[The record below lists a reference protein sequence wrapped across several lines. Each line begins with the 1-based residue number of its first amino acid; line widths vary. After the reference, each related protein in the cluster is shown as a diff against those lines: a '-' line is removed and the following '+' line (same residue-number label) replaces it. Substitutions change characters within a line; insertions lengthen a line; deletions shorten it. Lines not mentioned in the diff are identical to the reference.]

1 MKEQVSTSLPF
12 IISNELTHLR
22 KIQETGINI
31 SICERQV
38 VPEINSWIDQF
49 IDCDFQKITLN
60 TTPESFKKDFEQALS
75 VYQSLHPVGFQL
87 LLDDID
93 MLLKEFASISQTTD
107 FKVYWAIVNDGMCRR
122 FHTDANK
129 LRLLCTYKGPG
140 TEWVK
145 PDNINF
151 DLPHCSGNEMIIN
164 DQEIQQ
170 TKPYD
175 VVILKGA
182 LHEHR
187 EAPLILHRSPPLEN
201 QETKRLLLRIDMSE
215 SW

>member
-1 MKEQVSTSLPF
+1 MKEQVDIPQPF
-12 IISNELTHLR
+12 ITSQELKHLK

-31 SICERQV
+31 TICERQEV
-38 VPEINSWIDQF
+38 SQMNTWIDQF
-49 IDCDFQKITLN
+49 IETDFQKVTLN
-60 TTPESFKKDFEQALS
+60 TTTQDFKKDFVQALS
-75 VYQSLHPVGFQL
+75 KYQSLDHVGFQM
-87 LLDDID
+87 LLDDVNI
-93 MLLKEFASISQTTD
+93 LLKEFASISQSTE
-107 FKVYWAIVNDGMCRR
+107 FKVYWAIVRDGMCRR

-164 DQEIQQ
+164 EHEIQQ

-187 EAPLILHRSPPLEN
+187 DAPLILHRSPSLEN
-201 QETKRLLLRIDMSE
+201 QDTKRLLLRIDMSE